1 MEVITDKFD
10 GDRRF
15 GLFGLLCSAFSAG
28 PGLGCRGRGPW
39 TSLCVWH
46 RLGDLRTLGHDR
58 GAPGKGESGNC
69 GSGPAGGRCIHASTL
84 VRAGFTVLGLTG
96 CMRAENVF

>member
-1 MEVITDKFD
+1 V
-10 GDRRF
+10 
-15 GLFGLLCSAFSAG
+15 AVAG
-28 PGLGCRGRGPW
+28 VLGRAYACGTGED
-39 TSLCVWH
+39 
-46 RLGDLRTLGHDR
+46 LGTLGHDR